1 MLKYSIANS
10 YGDGLGEH
18 GVEGL
23 GVLDGAIV
31 GMSGECV
38 CDVDGGYRLIF
49 GENITVGIASGGD
62 GSEMGTQ
69 VLE

>member
-1 MLKYSIANS
+1 M
-10 YGDGLGEH
+10 
-18 GVEGL
+18 
-23 GVLDGAIV
+23 DGAIV
-31 GMSGECV
+31 GMSGEYV

-49 GENITVGIASGGD
+49 GENITVVIASGGA